1 MRPAPEYL
9 PRFKGSGRLE
19 DKVVLITGGDSGI
32 GRAAAVA
39 MAREGAYIA
48 FVYLEETKDADDTVQ
63 LIEAENRRALSIK
76 GDIGEEKF
84 CQEAVQQTL
93 EAFGKLDILVNNAA
107 EQHLEDRLEDISA
120 EQLERTFR
128 SNVFGYF
135 YMTKAALPHMRE
147 GSCIINTTSVTA
159 YKGSAH
165 LMDYSA
171 TRGAIVSFTRSLSQA
186 VVDRGI
192 RVNAVAPGPIWTPLV
207 AASFDAEGVENFG
220 KNTPMGRP
228 GQPREVAPCYVFLA
242 SDDAS
247 YMTGQVLHPN
257 GGTIVA
263 G

>member
-1 MRPAPEYL
+1 M
-9 PRFKGSGRLE
+9 
-19 DKVVLITGGDSGI
+19 
-32 GRAAAVA
+32 
-39 MAREGAYIA
+39 
-48 FVYLEETKDADDTVQ
+48 Q

-84 CQEAVQQTL
+84 CQEAVRQTL
-93 EAFGKLDILVNNAA
+93 QAFGKLDILVNNAA
-107 EQHLEDRLEDISA
+107 EQHLEDRLEDISTD
-120 EQLERTFR
+120 QLERTFR

-192 RVNAVAPGPIWTPLV
+192 RVNAVAPGLIWTPLV
-207 AASFDAEGVENFG
+207 AASFDAEGVRISERIHRWDG
-220 KNTPMGRP
+220 P
-228 GQPREVAPCYVFLA
+228 GSLVKLLPVTYFRQRRCQLH
-242 SDDAS
+242 D
-247 YMTGQVLHPN
+247 GQVLHPN